1 MVWTALMA
9 AMTAIIG
16 QHLGLYEKIAEIALQ
31 AAKCPKCCTFW
42 IVLATLLLYG
52 CNIIAALTLAMLLAY
67 LSFWAGLFLI
77 MLPNLYNRIWDRIN
91 KENQE

>member
-1 MVWTALMA
+1 MA

-42 IVLATLLLYG
+42 IVLVTLLWYG
-52 CNIIAALTLAMLLAY
+52 CNIIAALTLAILLAY
-67 LSFWAGLFLI
+67 LSFWAGFLLI
-77 MLPNLYNRIWDRIN
+77 MLQNLYNRIWDRIN
-91 KENQE
+91 KENQA